1 MSWKLK
7 KKCLDILAGEE
18 GYVRKVWGD
27 ALTICL
33 AYPNVYRTG
42 MSNLGFQAVYALI
55 NRHPGC
61 LCERVFL
68 PDPGDAAAHRA
79 SSSPL
84 FSLESQR
91 PLADFDLVA
100 FSLSFENDYPNI
112 LTLLEMAGI
121 PLETEARG
129 ESDPLVIGGGIAATL
144 NPEPLADF
152 FDLFL
157 IGEGEAL
164 LPDFLDA
171 AVALRGQLTRE
182 PFLDRIQRSISGAYV
197 PRFYR
202 VSTDPD
208 GRIAAREPLD
218 AAFPAKIVRRS
229 APDVNA
235 FTTEQGIT
243 TEATEFGGLF
253 LTEVSR
259 GCARGCRFCA
269 AGFVCRPARFR
280 SAATLEESFRRG
292 LEKRKTIGL
301 LGTAVSDHPELIP
314 LCRSILSRGG
324 SFAVGSLR
332 LDRLSEPMAALLKET
347 GVETLSLAPEA
358 GSQRLREVIKKGI
371 SEEEI
376 FSAVD
381 NLLKYDMVRLRLYF
395 MVGLPTETDE
405 DVEAIVRLVKGMEHR
420 ARQSSA
426 GKKGFRHLT
435 LSINQFIPKPATP
448 FQWHPL
454 EDVAVVKRR
463 IRRIADGLRG
473 EKAVSVTH
481 DLPKWNYIQALLSLG
496 DRRVGKLLMA
506 VHRCGGNWAQAF
518 REVNVNPDFYVY
530 RRKDT
535 GEILPWDFIDTGVE
549 KALLAREYRK
559 AMGNGESIAACPLDA
574 SQMGTDSKSVPVKP

>member
-7 KKCLDILAGEE
+7 KRSLDILAGEE

-55 NRHPGC
+55 NRHPDC

-68 PDPGDAAAHRA
+68 PDTGDEAAHQA

-112 LTLLEMAGI
+112 LTILDMAGI

-129 ESDPLVIGGGIAATL
+129 VRDPLVIGGGIAVTL

-171 AVALRGQLTRE
+171 AVALRRQLGRE
-182 PFLDRIQRSISGAYV
+182 EFLTRIQRSIAGAYV
-197 PRFYR
+197 PRFYQ
-202 VSTDPD
+202 VSTDPE
-208 GRIAAREPLD
+208 GRITAREPLD
-218 AAFPAKIVRRS
+218 ASFPTRIVRRS

-235 FTTEQGIT
+235 FVTEQGIT

-259 GCARGCRFCA
+259 GCSRGCRFCA

-280 SAATLEESFRRG
+280 RTATLEESFRRG
-292 LEKRKTIGL
+292 LEKRTTIGL

-314 LCRSILSRGG
+314 MCRSIMAQGG
-324 SFAVGSLR
+324 SVAIGSLR

-347 GVETLSLAPEA
+347 GVETLALAPEA

-405 DVEAIVRLVKGMEHR
+405 DMEAIVRLVKGMEHR
-420 ARQSSA
+420 ARLSSA
-426 GKKGFRHLT
+426 GKKGFRRLT

-454 EDVAVVKRR
+454 EDVTVVKRR
-463 IRRIADGLRG
+463 IRQITAGLRG
-473 EKAVSVTH
+473 EKVVTVTH

-496 DRRVGKLLMA
+496 DRRVGKLLLA

-530 RRKDT
+530 RRKET
-535 GEILPWDFIDTGVE
+535 GEILPWDFIDTGTE
-549 KALLAREYRK
+549 KALLIREYRK
-559 AMGNGESIAACPLDA
+559 ALATNGDRF
-574 SQMGTDSKSVPVKP
+574 

>member
-7 KKCLDILAGEE
+7 KKCLDLLAREE
-18 GYVRKVWGD
+18 GSIRKVWGD
-27 ALTICL
+27 TLTICL

-42 MSNLGFQAVYALI
+42 MSNLGFQAVYTLI
-55 NRHPGC
+55 NRHPAC

-68 PDPGDAAAHRA
+68 PDPGDEAAHGA
-79 SSSPL
+79 SPGAL

-91 PLADFDLVA
+91 LLADFDIVA

-112 LTLLEMAGI
+112 LAILDLARI
-121 PLETEARG
+121 PLETGARD
-129 ESDPLVIGGGIAATL
+129 ERDPLVIGGGIAATL

-171 AVALRGQLTRE
+171 ALALRRRPAREAFLTG
-182 PFLDRIQRSISGAYV
+182 IQQAIPGAYV
-197 PRFYR
+197 PRLYR
-202 VSTDPD
+202 VSTDLE

-218 AAFPAKIVRRS
+218 DAFPRRIVRRS
-229 APDVNA
+229 VPDIGTFVTQQA
-235 FTTEQGIT
+235 IT
-243 TEATEFGGLF
+243 TEATEFGGMF

-259 GCARGCRFCA
+259 GCSRGCRFCA

-280 SAATLEESFRRG
+280 SAAVLEESFRQG
-292 LEKRKTIGL
+292 IEKGKTIGL
-301 LGTAVSDHPELIP
+301 VGTAVSDHPRIIA
-314 LCRSILSRGG
+314 LCRSILERGG
-324 SFAVGSLR
+324 SAAVGSLR
-332 LDRLSEPMAALLKET
+332 LDRLSEPMAALLKEM
-347 GVETLSLAPEA
+347 GVETVSLAPEA
-358 GSQRLREVIKKGI
+358 GSQRLREVIRKGV
-371 SEEEI
+371 SEAEI

-381 NLLKYDMVRLRLYF
+381 NLLEYGIVNIRLYF

-405 DVEAIVRLVKGMEHR
+405 DIEAIIRLVRAMEHR
-420 ARQSSA
+420 ARHSSE
-426 GKKGFRHLT
+426 GKRRFRRLT

-481 DLPKWNYIQALLSLG
+481 DLPKWNYIQALLALG
-496 DRRVGKLLMA
+496 DRRVGKLLTA
-506 VHRCGGNWAQAF
+506 VHRRKGNWAQVF

-530 RRKDT
+530 RTKEI
-535 GEILPWDFIDTGVE
+535 GEILPWDFIDHGIE
-549 KALLAREYRK
+549 KSVLAEEYRK
-559 AMGNGESIAACPLDA
+559 ALSGAPA
-574 SQMGTDSKSVPVKP
+574 Q